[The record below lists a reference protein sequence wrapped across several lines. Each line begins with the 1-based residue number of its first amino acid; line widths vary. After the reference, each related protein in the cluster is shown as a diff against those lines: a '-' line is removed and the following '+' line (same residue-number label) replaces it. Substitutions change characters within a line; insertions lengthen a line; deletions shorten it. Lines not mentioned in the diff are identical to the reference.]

1 MAINHKSAAI
11 ALALLFTFSAS
22 AEDFRC
28 GTHIIE
34 EGLTK
39 TEVLQRCGAP
49 ATQFGS
55 QWVYD
60 FGPDKFKILLHFDGD
75 DEVERIDEELQEKLH

>member
-1 MAINHKSAAI
+1 MKSRHPSTLLAAV
-11 ALALLFTFSAS
+11 LLFAVSAN
-22 AEDFRC
+22 ADDFIC

-49 ATQFGS
+49 AS
-55 QWVYD
+55 QYGAHWVYD
-60 FGPDKFKILLHFDGD
+60 FGPEKFKVLLHFDGNG
-75 DEVERIDEELQEKLH
+75 EVERIEQELQSND